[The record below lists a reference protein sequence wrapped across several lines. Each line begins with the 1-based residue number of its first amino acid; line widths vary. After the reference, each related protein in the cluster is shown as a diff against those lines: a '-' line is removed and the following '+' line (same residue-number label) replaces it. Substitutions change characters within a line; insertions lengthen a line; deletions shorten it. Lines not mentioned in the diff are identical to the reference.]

1 MIGQIAEALA
11 KFMKDNL
18 GVIGK
23 NENDEVIIKSSD
35 LAECIR
41 NIAVEEA
48 IFIKA
53 ITKYGAEA
61 QEGVAQEEC
70 AELIQA
76 ISKKHR
82 GKQHNIVEEIADVE
96 IMLEQLKI
104 INGCENEVKEIRK
117 QKISRLSKNL
127 EIGGKKNEW
136 WKF

>member
-1 MIGQIAEALA
+1 MTGQIAEALA

-23 NENDEVIIKSSD
+23 NENDELIIKSSD

-48 IFIKA
+48 IFTKA
-53 ITKYGAEA
+53 ITKYGAEM
-61 QEGVAQEEC
+61 QEGVSQEEC

-82 GKQHNIVEEIADVE
+82 GKPHNIAEEIADVE

-117 QKISRLSKNL
+117 QKIKRLAENL
-127 EIGGKKNEW
+127 
-136 WKF
+136 

>member
-1 MIGQIAEALA
+1 MTGQMAEALA

-18 GVIGK
+18 DVIGI
-23 NENDEVIIKSSD
+23 NENDELVIKSSD

-41 NIAVEEA
+41 KIAVEED
-48 IFIKA
+48 IFTRA

-117 QKISRLSKNL
+117 QKIRRLAENL
-127 EIGGKKNEW
+127 
-136 WKF
+136 

>member
-1 MIGQIAEALA
+1 MTGQMAEALA

-18 GVIGK
+18 DVIGI
-23 NENDEVIIKSSD
+23 NENDELVIKSSD

-41 NIAVEEA
+41 KIAVEED
-48 IFIKA
+48 IFTKA

-82 GKQHNIVEEIADVE
+82 GKQHSTVEEIADVE
-96 IMLEQLKI
+96 IMLKQLKI

-117 QKISRLSKNL
+117 QKIRRLAENL
-127 EIGGKKNEW
+127 
-136 WKF
+136 

>member
-1 MIGQIAEALA
+1 MIKQIAEVLA
-11 KFMKDNL
+11 KFVKDDMD
-18 GVIGK
+18 VIDIKEDGQF
-23 NENDEVIIKSSD
+23 IIKSSD
-35 LAECIR
+35 LAECLR
-41 NIAVEEA
+41 NAVEEDA

-53 ITKYGAEA
+53 IAKYGAEE